1 MKSDPGMPAGFAEIW
16 GVPVSAA
23 ATAAEG
29 RNADG
34 RGAFSM
40 AGGVAALAP
49 SNVELAAPA
58 NATPARNL
66 RRSILERAIATSIA
80 CPHCCLRQQGQGNV
94 SAAAI
99 GALWAKASSAPA
111 AAKATTKP

>member
-1 MKSDPGMPAGFAEIW
+1 MSSDLITSTMKSEPGMPAGFAEIC

-40 AGGVAALAP
+40 IGEVAALAP
-49 SNVELAAPA
+49 SEVALAAPA

-66 RRSILERAIATSIA
+66 RRSILDRAIAASHWMSA
-80 CPHCCLRQQGQGNV
+80 LLLRTAV
-94 SAAAI
+94 S
-99 GALWAKASSAPA
+99 WQC
-111 AAKATTKP
+111 

>member
-1 MKSDPGMPAGFAEIW
+1 MSSDLITSTMKSEPGMPAGFAEIC

-40 AGGVAALAP
+40 IGEVAALAP
-49 SNVELAAPA
+49 SEALAAPA

-66 RRSILERAIATSIA
+66 RRSILDRAIAASHWMSA
-80 CPHCCLRQQGQGNV
+80 LLLRTAVSGQC
-94 SAAAI
+94 
-99 GALWAKASSAPA
+99 
-111 AAKATTKP
+111 